1 MKSTSRYASSC
12 EQSALGEGK
21 FGQES
26 RTACGAAVLAGTG
39 TLDSKGGNFVP
50 QVGLDF
56 AVC

>member
-1 MKSTSRYASSC
+1 MKSTSRYASGC

-26 RTACGAAVLAGTG
+26 RTACGEAVLAGTR
-39 TLDSKGGNFVP
+39 TLDSKVGNFVP
-50 QVGLDF
+50 KVGMDF